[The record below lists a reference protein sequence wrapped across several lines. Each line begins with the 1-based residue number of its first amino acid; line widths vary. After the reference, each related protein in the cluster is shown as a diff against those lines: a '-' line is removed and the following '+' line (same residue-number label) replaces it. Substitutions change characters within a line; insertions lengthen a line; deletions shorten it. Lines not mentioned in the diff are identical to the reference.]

1 MNRHCNK
8 TKEFFKKAFVILL
21 VFILLFNITIIK
33 NLIKEMLI
41 FVQGFDLIDFDLI
54 QIKHL
59 YFFLRKYA
67 LFGLV
72 LCILSFLGINLYL
85 HIRNYFKNPQ
95 RYELNNFEDSLYK
108 YIDDKPNGK
117 GYLVTGEWG
126 SGKTHIVTDFFD
138 KYYKFSNK
146 PIYRISCFGLDS
158 RKLILDEIKNQI
170 EINDTSLFNW
180 IQHVPVI
187 GKPLFSMLK
196 GSYSLNSIPK
206 GSIFIFDDFERIT
219 SLGIDP
225 TGSMQESYQKN
236 SFMLQSSN
244 KIRDFKEINDEFRKI
259 EKAFKKYD
267 ENNNVISI
275 TNNLQKYNVATGLIN
290 ELIENYKIKVIIIC
304 NVDILGY
311 SFVDKVFR
319 GKLDCI
325 TFNQTI
331 TRNSINSIFN
341 SEFDNQ
347 IFSNA
352 DDKELISHVISDLVL
367 DFEKVWASNN
377 NSNLREVK
385 SVIQAFLDTTN
396 IISSKVNLN
405 KDYLFSLF
413 YNIYIVKILRD
424 KKELTNLDNFLIG
437 GNLAFFLKLYGKQSL
452 YDSLELSEHFHNLKW
467 TGISIAGFWI
477 LNMEKPNDLNSSER
491 FYMDYEYNDLEK
503 ALLQPDLYFDN
514 GNWIEGK
521 VLLEHLIYSI
531 KSESKSYPE
540 EPTNNMDKLNTYI
553 KENIKFI
560 INYNQASEQSIEKK
574 VYNFLVRMHS
584 YMGYS
589 YTPPVLEK
597 WWAVI
602 YEYSKVEFIPEEK
615 DLYLIESYN
624 QFVKNNKPREAEL
637 L

>member
-8 TKEFFKKAFVILL
+8 TKEFLKKAFVILL

-33 NLIKEMLI
+33 NLIKEILI
-41 FVQGFDLIDFDLI
+41 FVQGFDLIDFELI

-72 LCILSFLGINLYL
+72 LCIISFLGINLYL

-108 YIDDKPNGK
+108 YINDKPNGK

-126 SGKTHIVTDFFD
+126 SGKTHIVTDFFG

-170 EINDTSLFNW
+170 EINDNSLFNW

-236 SFMLQSSN
+236 SFMLESSK
-244 KIRDFKEINDEFRKI
+244 KIKEFKEINDEFRKI
-259 EKAFKKYD
+259 EKALKKYD

-275 TNNLQKYNVATGLIN
+275 TDNLQKYNVATGLIN

-341 SEFDNQ
+341 SEFNNQ

-377 NSNLREVK
+377 NSNLRELK

-413 YNIYIVKILRD
+413 YNIYMVKILRD

-437 GNLAFFLKLYGKQSL
+437 GNLAFFLELYGKQSL
-452 YDSLELSEHFHNLKW
+452 CDSLQLSEHFHNLKW

-477 LNMEKPNDLNSSER
+477 LNMEKPNDLNSSGR

-503 ALLQPDLYFDN
+503 ALLQPDLHFDN

-540 EPTNNMDKLNTYI
+540 KPTNNMDKLNTYI

-574 VYNFLVRMHS
+574 IYNFLVRMQS

-589 YTPPVLEK
+589 YNPPVLEK

-615 DLYLIESYN
+615 DLYLIELYN